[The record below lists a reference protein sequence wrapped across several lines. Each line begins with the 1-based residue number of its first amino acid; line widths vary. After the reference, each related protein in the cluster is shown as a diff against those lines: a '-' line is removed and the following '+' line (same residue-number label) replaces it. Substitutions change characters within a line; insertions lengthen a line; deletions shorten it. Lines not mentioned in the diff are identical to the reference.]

1 MKGGDIMDKKVRKS
15 FNVTADEYDFLRD
28 VLAAFRSVG
37 DMQYKFSLPDGRIVE
52 VLKRAATEED
62 CII

>member
-1 MKGGDIMDKKVRKS
+1 MDEKVRKS

-28 VLAAFRSVG
+28 ALAAFRSVG
-37 DMQYKFSLPDGRIVE
+37 DMKYKFSLPDGRIIE
-52 VLKRAATEED
+52 ILKRAAIEED